1 MDYGEL
7 LTDSFDFSRNVLS
20 GEVRRGVL
28 LLLLFALATSS
39 LQVLPLLLPLAELL
53 RFAVLVLL
61 VVLSL
66 VSLLILNGYAC
77 EVYRGPRGPPP
88 VEDPVGLALHGVRL
102 LLVSVIFLVP
112 VLVVL
117 LIFGGIGVMG
127 ILASG
132 QSQDMTALLSS
143 LATLG
148 LGMLLAVI
156 VWVVVGLVSSIA
168 IVRCARTGDLRE
180 AFNLEA
186 IVLHIGRI
194 GWVNYI
200 VALLVLWIVLGCT
213 YAAIGIFGGLPIIG
227 WAIGVVLGTAVF
239 VFAARYLSLVYD
251 SAPAP

>member
-1 MDYGEL
+1 
-7 LTDSFDFSRNVLS
+7 
-20 GEVRRGVL
+20 
-28 LLLLFALATSS
+28 
-39 LQVLPLLLPLAELL
+39 
-53 RFAVLVLL
+53 
-61 VVLSL
+61 
-66 VSLLILNGYAC
+66 
-77 EVYRGPRGPPP
+77 
-88 VEDPVGLALHGVRL
+88 
-102 LLVSVIFLVP
+102 
-112 VLVVL
+112 
-117 LIFGGIGVMG
+117 
-127 ILASG
+127 
-132 QSQDMTALLSS
+132 S

-156 VWVVVGLVSSIA
+156 GGVVVGLVSSIA

-180 AFNLEA
+180 AVNLEA

-200 VALLVLWIVLGCT
+200 VALLVLWIVLGCA